1 MTEFSVFSRAVHARY
16 SELSTQ
22 ELFVVDVTDIFAS
35 YLAAFPEGS
44 NPIFRERTEHDC
56 NCCKQFIRR
65 LGQLVA
71 IKDGVVQTMWDV
83 DVPEPY
89 GTVARAMAD
98 LVRQAPIRTVFRTKE
113 RQYGQEYNYDTATD
127 RKWNHFHGRVADRHY
142 STTPDT
148 LRGDREAIAQVL
160 RRGLEEIQRSD
171 IETVLDLIESNSLY
185 RGEEHKAAVQGF
197 RQLQADYTTAADR
210 DLFIW
215 SNLDNRNARFRNTV
229 IGTLL
234 TDLAEHGDIE
244 RAVKAFETKVAPQNY
259 KRPTALITQRMVD
272 DAAATLATLGL
283 ESAIERRFAV
293 IEDVSVN
300 DVLFVDNSARGKMKG
315 GIAGLLSDAVD
326 TKPVSVKD
334 ATPIAIADFLRD
346 VVPHA
351 KAMSVLV
358 SNSHMGNFV
367 SLTAPVHDD
376 TGKLLKW
383 NNDFAWSYDGEVA
396 DSMRQRVSAAGGRVD
411 GPFRFTH
418 SWNHAGLENQSL
430 MDLHVFF
437 PGSPAPTQGRQ
448 DAPHGR
454 GIGRGSRVGWDMRK
468 DATTGGVQ
476 DVDYTS
482 AAPTGYVPI
491 ENISFPAINRMPDGV
506 YNCYIHN
513 WQHRGI
519 NRGGFKAEIELNGAI
534 YQYDY
539 ATPLKNYEWVHV
551 AAVTLKDGKFSIEHK
566 IPSGSSPQ
574 NKWGVK
580 TETLA
585 PVETLMTSPNHWDG
599 AGEVGNRHIFFM
611 LRDCKNPDATR
622 GIYNEYLRG
631 DLEKHRKVF
640 EVLGSKTKCQ
650 PSDKQ
655 LSGVGFTQG
664 RGDEVVVVVD
674 RRAYRVQF

>member
-44 NPIFRERTEHDC
+44 NPIFRERTKHDC

-71 IKDGVVQTMWDV
+71 IKDGAVQTMWDV

-113 RQYGQEYNYDTATD
+113 RQYGQEYNYDTATN

-142 STTPDT
+142 STAPET

-171 IETVLDLIESNSLY
+171 IDTVLDLIESNSLY

-197 RQLQADYTTAADR
+197 RQLQADYAAAADR

-215 SNLDNRNARFRNTV
+215 SNLGNRNARFRNTV

-244 RAVKAFETKVAPQNY
+244 RAVKAFEAKVAPQNY

-283 ESAIERRFAV
+283 EGAIERRFAV

-315 GIAGLLSDAVD
+315 GIAGLLADAVD

-334 ATPIAIADFLRD
+334 AAPIAVSDFLRD

-376 TGKLLKW
+376 TGKLFKW

-396 DSMRQRVSAAGGRVD
+396 DSIKARVKAAGGNVDAKLRVSLAWFNTDDLDIHAQCPD
-411 GPFRFTH
+411 GEVYFG
-418 SWNHAGLENQSL
+418 NK
-430 MDLHVFF
+430 M
-437 PGSPAPTQGRQ
+437 
-448 DAPHGR
+448 
-454 GIGRGSRVGWDMRK
+454 GIL
-468 DATTGGVQ
+468 
-476 DVDYTS
+476 DVDMNIHGDRS
-482 AAPTGYVPI
+482 DAV
-491 ENISFPAINRMPDGV
+491 ENLS
-506 YNCYIHN
+506 
-513 WQHRGI
+513 
-519 NRGGFKAEIELNGAI
+519 
-534 YQYDY
+534 
-539 ATPLKNYEWVHV
+539 WVRPR
-551 AAVTLKDGKFSIEHK
+551 DGKYDIFVHNYTKRENVDVGFSIEFANGGK
-566 IPSGSSPQ
+566 LEQYGRKAAVPSNARVPVMSFTVRDGIAIDVKLADGITGGTVSQ
-574 NKWGVK
+574 DKWGVK
-580 TETLA
+580 TETLV
-585 PVETLMTSPNHWDG
+585 PVETLMTSPNHWEG

-631 DLEKHRKVF
+631 DLERHRKVF

-674 RRAYRVQF
+674 KRSYRVQF